1 MLIFII
7 DFQAEGNLCLFEA
20 GYYLSINLR
29 LINIL
34 SRLRVVTKISF
45 FGGGVVVVGVR
56 FGLGVGEG
64 MFWNRPFYSCGLSNL
79 AFV

>member
-1 MLIFII
+1 MDLTVYLTKSGELWQSFKGYAYFYN

-34 SRLRVVTKISF
+34 PRLRVVTKISF
-45 FGGGVVVVGVR
+45 F
-56 FGLGVGEG
+56 
-64 MFWNRPFYSCGLSNL
+64 
-79 AFV
+79 

>member
-1 MLIFII
+1 MESCGNHSKGMLIFII

-34 SRLRVVTKISF
+34 PRLRVVTKISF
-45 FGGGVVVVGVR
+45 LGGGAVVVVRG
-56 FGLGVGEG
+56 
-64 MFWNRPFYSCGLSNL
+64 
-79 AFV
+79 

>member
-1 MLIFII
+1 MESCGNHSKGMLISII
-7 DFQAEGNLCLFEA
+7 DFQTEGNLCLFEA

-45 FGGGVVVVGVR
+45 FRGGGG
-56 FGLGVGEG
+56 G
-64 MFWNRPFYSCGLSNL
+64 
-79 AFV
+79 